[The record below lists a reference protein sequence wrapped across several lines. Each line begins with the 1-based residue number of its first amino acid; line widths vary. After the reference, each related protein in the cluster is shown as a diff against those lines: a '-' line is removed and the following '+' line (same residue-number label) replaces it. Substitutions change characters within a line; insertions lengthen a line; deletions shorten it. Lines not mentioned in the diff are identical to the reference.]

1 MEPQARLDEFR
12 AWFDR
17 TSEAA
22 FEADAADETNDRQAL
37 ADRLSNPI
45 LQLDYLACLEV
56 LCQCRYF
63 GESTSALDW
72 RDTQDGIRQVIDGSG
87 TVAFGGRSAP
97 GMLSLV
103 DKLIYR
109 LHSREDQGFE
119 VPAALVS
126 QFLYLGARSEVRDHF
141 VRLAGSMDRISSAI
155 AELVKDPN
163 QLATILVGSEAD
175 TDLRSGAQALSHV
188 LEFLMHRY
196 ELIRALDEWP
206 VVQQSVTV
214 FLNDAAWEL
223 SMRGELIER
232 CVSAMQA
239 WHAFVEDEE
248 GRQELEKH
256 IRKVEQ
262 SMNGFPILQTT

>member
-17 TSEAA
+17 TSESA
-22 FEADAADETNDRQAL
+22 FEANATDDTNDRQAP
-37 ADRLSNPI
+37 ADRLSNPS

-72 RDTQDGIRQVIDGSG
+72 GGTRDGIRQVIDWSG
-87 TVAFGGRSAP
+87 TGAFGGRSAP

-103 DKLIYR
+103 DRLIYR
-109 LHSREDQGFE
+109 LDSREDQGFE

-126 QFLYLGARSEVRDHF
+126 QFLYLGARADVRDHF
-141 VRLAGSMDRISSAI
+141 VRLASSMDRISSAI
-155 AELVKDPN
+155 VELVNDPN
-163 QLATILVGSEAD
+163 QLATILIGSEAD
-175 TDLRSGAQALSHV
+175 PDLRSGAEALNHG

-239 WHAFVEDEE
+239 WYAFVEDEDD
-248 GRQELEKH
+248 RQELEKH
-256 IRKVEQ
+256 IQKVAQ